1 MLRDNRAVFGR
12 LILLAA
18 VVSLLLTGLTVY
30 TYYTG
35 LTQATDEVA
44 GQLPAGV
51 FRTFV
56 EVGALAISVV
66 SGAASSSLTE
76 AQQIFTALFY
86 LLLWLVT
93 VWLLRHLLSGNTVK
107 LRDGLYNAAAPLIS
121 TCLVALAAVAQV
133 LPFALIVALVAAVSS
148 TGVAGGFLWLI
159 FGVAVVALFAA
170 LTLYW
175 LAGTVFAGVIVTLP
189 GTYPWAALRSA
200 RQVVAGYRRDVV
212 LRLLWL
218 GLVASVVMFLAVA
231 PVVLLDVV
239 TGYRLSAFV
248 VLASQLVGAALFVY
262 GSAYVYMLYRGVI
275 DERG

>member
-12 LILLAA
+12 LVTLATI
-18 VVSLLLTGLTVY
+18 VSLLLTGVTTY

-44 GQLPAGV
+44 GQLSAGV

-56 EVGALAISVV
+56 EVGALTISVT

-76 AQQIFTALFY
+76 AQQVFVTLFY

-93 VWLLRHLLSGNTVK
+93 VWLLRHLLSGNAVK

-121 TCLVALAAVAQV
+121 TCLVALAAAVQV
-133 LPFALIVALVAAVSS
+133 LPFALIVGLIAAISS
-148 TGVAGGFLWLI
+148 TGAASGFLWLI
-159 FGVAVVALFAA
+159 LGVAVVALFAA

-218 GLVASVVMFLAVA
+218 GLLVSVAMFVAVV
-231 PVVLLDVV
+231 PVVLLDVAS
-239 TGYRLSAFV
+239 GYRLSLFV
-248 VLASQLVGAALFVY
+248 VLTSQLVGAALFVY

-275 DERG
+275 DERS

>member
-12 LILLAA
+12 LVTLATI
-18 VVSLLLTGLTVY
+18 VSLLLTGVTTY

-44 GQLPAGV
+44 GQLSAGV

-56 EVGALAISVV
+56 EVGALTISVT

-76 AQQIFTALFY
+76 AQQVFVTLFY
-86 LLLWLVT
+86 LLLWLMT
-93 VWLLRHLLSGNTVK
+93 VWLLRHLLSGNAVK

-121 TCLVALAAVAQV
+121 TCLVALAAAVQV
-133 LPFALIVALVAAVSS
+133 LPFALIVGLIAAISS
-148 TGVAGGFLWLI
+148 TGAASGFLWLI
-159 FGVAVVALFAA
+159 LGVAVVALFAA

-218 GLVASVVMFLAVA
+218 GLLVSVAMFVAVV
-231 PVVLLDVV
+231 PVVLLDVAS
-239 TGYRLSAFV
+239 GYRLSLFV
-248 VLASQLVGAALFVY
+248 VLTSQLVGAALFVY
-262 GSAYVYMLYRGVI
+262 GSAYVYILYRGVI
-275 DERG
+275 DERS

>member
-12 LILLAA
+12 LVTLATI
-18 VVSLLLTGLTVY
+18 VSLLLTGVTTY

-44 GQLPAGV
+44 GQLSAGV

-56 EVGALAISVV
+56 EVGALTISVT

-76 AQQIFTALFY
+76 AQQVFVTLFY

-93 VWLLRHLLSGNTVK
+93 VWLLRHLLSGNAVK

-121 TCLVALAAVAQV
+121 TCLVALAAAVQV
-133 LPFALIVALVAAVSS
+133 LPFALIVGLIAAISS
-148 TGVAGGFLWLI
+148 TGAVSGFLWLI
-159 FGVAVVALFAA
+159 LGVAVVALFAA

-200 RQVVAGYRRDVV
+200 RQVVAGYRHDVV

-218 GLVASVVMFLAVA
+218 GLLVSVAMFLSVV
-231 PVVLLDVV
+231 PVVLLDVAS
-239 TGYRLSAFV
+239 GYRLSLFV
-248 VLASQLVGAALFVY
+248 VLTSQLVGAALFVY
-262 GSAYVYMLYRGVI
+262 GSAYVYILYRGVI
-275 DERG
+275 DERS